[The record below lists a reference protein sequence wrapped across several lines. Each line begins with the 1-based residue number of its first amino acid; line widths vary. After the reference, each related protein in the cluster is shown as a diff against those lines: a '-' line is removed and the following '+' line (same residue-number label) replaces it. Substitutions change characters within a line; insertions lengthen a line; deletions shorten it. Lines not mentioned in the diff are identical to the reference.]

1 MVGKV
6 KRRRRGRADWELLTR
21 LYEAGTTA
29 VEIARRT
36 GYSERWVRNRIRLCR
51 DDPEAA
57 RSRRHAEAMRH
68 ELVRAEQILL
78 EGKTDAAIKQMR
90 ALNMLVK
97 LDKPLAHAAAD
108 KGGPVSEARN
118 SDSAQAELERR
129 FDRLRRAHGLQP
141 IPRPNGSGARC
152 GQGPG

>member
-57 RSRRHAEAMRH
+57 RC
-68 ELVRAEQILL
+68 
-78 EGKTDAAIKQMR
+78 
-90 ALNMLVK
+90 
-97 LDKPLAHAAAD
+97 
-108 KGGPVSEARN
+108 
-118 SDSAQAELERR
+118 SDSREGDLPAWLDE
-129 FDRLRRAHGLQP
+129 
-141 IPRPNGSGARC
+141 
-152 GQGPG
+152 